1 MARGLRVLGLGLD
14 PRHPSESRARPA
26 QPGGGALS
34 GESGSPLNS
43 FESKRSRQLFDDPA
57 AETRTGFS
65 GRLFS
70 TALRF
75 FPRSRG
81 VVPSNKPQQL
91 VAGRR
96 STPAESCFS
105 SSVRV
110 RTFRSSRAVVLVVS
124 CNSAGSGLFSTV
136 FVGSGLVMAEGPG
149 LPFEISNFKYFLRTA
164 GPFRS

>member
-1 MARGLRVLGLGLD
+1 PLVTGVQTCAL
-14 PRHPSESRARPA
+14 PIS
-26 QPGGGALS
+26 LS

-81 VVPSNKPQQL
+81 VVPSNRPQQL

-124 CNSAGSGLFSTV
+124 CNSAGIGP
-136 FVGSGLVMAEGPG
+136 LVDRFCRVRLA
-149 LPFEISNFKYFLRTA
+149 LV
-164 GPFRS
+164 